1 MINTAR
7 LIEPAEPM
15 NIRYRKLVGLF
26 ILLALLFAYMV
37 VASWIGATY
46 VNELGGL
53 LRVFYY
59 FFTQGFLGEG
69 TSHADSKSAPVL
81 GG

>member
-1 MINTAR
+1 
-7 LIEPAEPM
+7 M

-26 ILLALLFAYMV
+26 ILLAFLFAYMV

-53 LRVFYY
+53 LGFFYY
-59 FFTQGFLGEG
+59 FFAGILWIIPAGALIRWMQ
-69 TSHADSKSAPVL
+69 KP
-81 GG
+81 